1 MNKFIAGILLT
12 ISLVATTQSIKAQ
25 TKKTIAIG
33 VVADGDW
40 PGMQRFIK
48 TLRNE
53 TRRLLQSQYKVSL
66 APSNMLYSQWQPKT
80 IQQNIRQMLKRPD
93 IDVVIGI
100 GPLTSH
106 ILASN
111 GACPKPVIATTII
124 NPQLQKLPLSTQNTS
139 GVNNLTYLVSPY
151 VPKRDLE
158 VFHNLYP
165 FKKVGILLSEEIM
178 QAMPFVKTYF
188 EQKTK
193 EIGTNYQLISTGTKA
208 QAVLNKLDKNKDLD
222 AIYLGAIFRMSDKE
236 TQKLIAGINAKRLP
250 SFSLLGGSDVAKGV
264 LAGIAPP
271 SNHQRISRRVALN
284 IQRILAGENPA
295 NFSVHMSFK
304 ENLVINMATVR
315 AIDFYPTWNQ
325 LSEATL
331 LHEEKQNIQRRLS
344 LKQVAKEAI
353 QANLELKVANQQ
365 VNSGLN
371 NVHQAQSNLHPQLE
385 LSATGRM
392 IDKDRAA
399 SSFGN
404 QPEYAGIGSLT
415 FTQVLVSPQARG
427 NISIQRSLQQ
437 SRQHQRQQTR
447 LDIILQA
454 TQGYLNML
462 QAKSLERI
470 QKDNLRL
477 TRRNLE
483 LARTRKAVG
492 YSGPS
497 DLYRWESQIALS
509 KKDLI
514 DAQSR
519 LKLAAMNLNQL
530 LNRPVNEAFTPQ
542 EIDLNNASL
551 VIANP
556 EIFKYIDNPR
566 KFSIL
571 GDFLV
576 DEGIA
581 NLPEIKQIDA
591 AIAAQKRLRMVNKKQ
606 FFTPTIALQA
616 GADYLFYRGG
626 EGVGAPAI
634 SIPGPNGPVNLSDNF
649 SSPDKINWQVGLKAS
664 LPLLTGGKRQAN
676 WQKTNIEILK
686 LETQKQQLILKLK
699 QRIMSTLMLS
709 RAAYSSIQLTQAAEK
724 AASKNFDL
732 VQDAYSKGVVSVIQL
747 IDAQNAAIKAGQF
760 SANAVYEFIIR
771 LLSLERATGY
781 YYFMATAEQQ
791 NDYFKRLETY
801 FQGK

>member
-1 MNKFIAGILLT
+1 MNKFIAGILLV
-12 ISLVATTQSIKAQ
+12 ISLMATTESIKAQ
-25 TKKTIAIG
+25 TKKTVTIG

-40 PGMQRFIK
+40 SGMQRFIQ
-48 TLRNE
+48 TLRSE
-53 TRRLLQSQYKVSL
+53 TQMLLQSQYKISL
-66 APSNMLYSQWQPKT
+66 SPSNILYSQWKPQT
-80 IQQNIRQMLKRPD
+80 IRQNIQQMLKRPG

-106 ILASN
+106 LLASN
-111 GACPKPVIATTII
+111 GAYPKPVIATTII
-124 NPQLQKLPLSTQNTS
+124 NPQLQKLPLSSKNTS

-193 EIGTNYQLISTGTKA
+193 DIGASYQLISTGTKA
-208 QAVLNKLDKNKDLD
+208 QTALNKLGKDLD
-222 AIYLGAIFRMSDKE
+222 AIYLGAVFRMSDEE
-236 TQKLIAGINAKRLP
+236 TQKLIAGVNAKKLP
-250 SFSLLGGSDVAKGV
+250 SFSLLGSSDVAKGV

-271 SNHQRISRRVALN
+271 SNHQRISRRVALS
-284 IQRILAGENPA
+284 IQRSLAGENPA
-295 NFSVHMSFK
+295 NFSVNMSFK

-331 LHEEKQNIQRRLS
+331 LHEEKQNIQRQLS
-344 LKQVAKEAI
+344 LKQVAKEAV

-371 NVHQAQSNLHPQLE
+371 NVHQAQSNLRPQLE

-427 NISIQRSLQQ
+427 NVGIQRSLQQ

-454 TQGYLNML
+454 TQGYLNVL

-519 LKLAAMNLNQL
+519 LKLAAINLNQL
-530 LNRPVNEAFTPQ
+530 LNRPINEAFVPQ
-542 EIDLNNASL
+542 EIDLNNTSL

-571 GDFLV
+571 GDFLTE
-576 DEGIA
+576 EGIA
-581 NLPEIKQIDA
+581 NLPNIKQIDA
-591 AIAAQKRLRMVNKKQ
+591 AIAAQKRLRMINKKQ

-634 SIPGPNGPVNLSDNF
+634 SIPSPNGPVNLSDNF

-699 QRIMSTLMLS
+699 QRIMSTLALT

-771 LLSLERATGY
+771 LLSLERATGH